1 MKIKF
6 KIAFFLGLGL
16 YLYIL
21 TNFSYVSVY
30 YTYVALPTLAMLG
43 LFGFGSFKSS
53 KSTAQMIFW
62 FTLIIWIVTL
72 FFCFIYRC
80 LFVVHCS
87 SNFID
92 KWTCVFDFK

>member
-1 MKIKF
+1 MKTKF

-43 LFGFGSFKSS
+43 LFGFGSFKSLR
-53 KSTAQMIFW
+53 STAQMIFW
-62 FTLIIWIVTL
+62 FHIQVFICRTLQ
-72 FFCFIYRC
+72 FQFY
-80 LFVVHCS
+80 
-87 SNFID
+87 
-92 KWTCVFDFK
+92 